1 MAAGRSRTGQWSA
14 RRWRW
19 SLWSC
24 LLRCG
29 ANLRTNLLAVPTT
42 GEERLVVLNSIRHKL
57 IKISQRHLA
66 WTLLCI
72 ATRSLNT
79 KWIGL
84 LGRVSYLVGALRD
97 ILNANAVIRWTRLT
111 QFKHQRT
118 RGKCIVGG
126 KFAHVRRQL
135 RVVEIPVKV

>member
-1 MAAGRSRTGQWSA
+1 MAAGRGRNGQCSTA
-14 RRWRW
+14 PMALASVIMPATLRR
-19 SLWSC
+19 SL
-24 LLRCG
+24 R
-29 ANLRTNLLAVPTT
+29 ANVLAVPTT
-42 GEERLVVLNSIRHKL
+42 REERLVVLNSIRHKL

-97 ILNANAVIRWTRLT
+97 ILNANVVIRWTRLT